1 MNDHS
6 DKHKHYLIWSSVR
19 TIFGE
24 AKTDKLHLVSLEA
37 QSQQSHLVI
46 CEDNDYIGR
55 VRCKR
60 ERDQGEEKERDHLE
74 TPRPSSENKR
84 IHTKING
91 YTVQIKVQE
100 SNILIVFMVL
110 TVLTVLTVIDSY
122 KLVKVQESDQL
133 YQWHSIECLPW
144 TGHYMY
150 TPPLGKK
157 WHIFYTTS
165 RHTISSELKRYIL
178 WTGHCMYVFCKPLI
192 LARRDRH

>member
-6 DKHKHYLIWSSVR
+6 DKHKHYLTWSSVR

-74 TPRPSSENKR
+74 TLRPSSENKW
-84 IHTKING
+84 IQTKING
-91 YTVQIKVQE
+91 YSVQIKVQE
-100 SNILIVFMVL
+100 SKILIVFM
-110 TVLTVLTVIDSY
+110 VLTVLTVIDSY

-133 YQWHSIECLPW
+133 YQWHSIGCLPW
-144 TGHYMY
+144 TGHCMY
-150 TPPLGKK
+150 TPNMERGMAHLLYHWQSYDAFRAPEIYPMDWSLHVCILQTFNPGQLG
-157 WHIFYTTS
+157 
-165 RHTISSELKRYIL
+165 
-178 WTGHCMYVFCKPLI
+178 
-192 LARRDRH
+192 